1 MLRPIYFNLLILPA
15 GSEQFLNKV
24 TIVDNVFII
33 NVVEFLEL
41 EKAGTRMK
49 AILVDDER
57 LALIQL
63 EKMLG
68 RYENISVLGKFQHAG
83 GAIEQAKLLNPDVVF
98 LDIQMPDYTGLQA
111 AVMIQEACPSVQ
123 IVFVTG
129 YDSYALQAF
138 ELDAS
143 DYLTK
148 PLIAARL
155 DKTIERLFKRRGEKA
170 RVDEGS
176 VKAYGINCFQTLRVQ
191 YTDRPAE
198 VPKWRTANSQELFAY
213 LLHNRGEIVRKS
225 TLLDLLW
232 PELDKKRAM
241 TQLYTAIYIIR
252 QCLQKMNVDMTIVNL
267 SIQEGYVLDAGQV
280 SIETELWE
288 REITQITDSLEESHP
303 ALDKVLER
311 YEGDY
316 LKDYDY
322 IWAEPERERLRKLWL
337 FHARRLSRFYSDKP
351 GLRAK
356 SIKLLEKIQAFDPY
370 NEEEGVALLRL
381 YDEAGEY
388 DKVTASYRLLRDA
401 YMVDLG
407 IGMPKDAEQWF
418 EAWKSRRERTE
429 MTQ

>member
-1 MLRPIYFNLLILPA
+1 
-15 GSEQFLNKV
+15 
-24 TIVDNVFII
+24 
-33 NVVEFLEL
+33 
-41 EKAGTRMK
+41 MK

-57 LALIQL
+57 LALVHM

-68 RYENISVLGKFQHAG
+68 RYESITVIGKFQLAG
-83 GAIEQAKLLNPDVVF
+83 EAIKQAKELQPDVAF
-98 LDIQMPDYTGLQA
+98 LDIHMPEYTGLQA
-111 AVMIQEACPSVQ
+111 AVLLQEVCPAIQ
-123 IVFVTG
+123 IVFVTAH
-129 YDSYALQAF
+129 DQYALQAF
-138 ELDAS
+138 ELDAI

-148 PLIAARL
+148 PPVAERL
-155 DKTIERLFKRRGEKA
+155 DMTVERLFKRRGEQGQVK
-170 RVDEGS
+170 EGS
-176 VKAYGINCFQTLRVQ
+176 SMAYGINCFQTLRFQ
-191 YTDRPAE
+191 YKDRPAE
-198 VPKWRTANSQELFAY
+198 LPKWRTANSQELFAY
-213 LLHNRGEIVRKS
+213 MLHNRGEVVRKS
-225 TLLDLLW
+225 TLLELLW

-252 QCLQKMNVDMTIVNL
+252 QCLQKMNVDITIVNL
-267 SIQEGYVLDAGQV
+267 SIQEGYVLDIGQV

-288 REITQITDSLEESHP
+288 RELAQISDSLEESHP
-303 ALDKVLER
+303 ALGKVLER

-351 GLRAK
+351 DLRTQ

-370 NEEEGVALLRL
+370 NEEEGVVLLRL

-388 DKVTASYRLLRDA
+388 DKVTASYRRLYDA

-418 EAWKSRRERTE
+418 EDWKSKRERAE
-429 MTQ
+429 MMP